1 LENFSQ
7 KLASSPKPYSTP
19 PPKDQALVAA
29 DAQVPSRPI
38 AIPTSG
44 AAPSSRS
51 LSQPV
56 SIGKSS
62 TFPPPALN
70 NLAGQLPTEEDHS
83 LDIDWITTGMGLLCA
98 LAVGGLVPFWLY
110 IWFLLRSVNP

>member
-7 KLASSPKPYSTP
+7 KLTSSPQPYSP
-19 PPKDQALVAA
+19 PTSKEQAPVAA
-29 DAQVPSRPI
+29 AVQVPSRPI
-38 AIPTSG
+38 TTPTSG
-44 AAPSSRS
+44 SAPSSHS

-56 SIGKSS
+56 SVAASS
-62 TFPPPALN
+62 PFQPPALN
-70 NLAGQLPTEEDHS
+70 NLAGQVPTEEDHS